1 MKNSFQL
8 FRTRSDVYR
17 AIQLFFMTSSTL
29 IAINYAFPGL
39 LHVPWLY
46 PLIVFWAF
54 VLMIVSFYF
63 GQPAIEEEEEEEIY
77 AEQSQNMNVKEPG
90 QRPFGE
96 QLQLRNVLT
105 RHRSWDENELV

>member
-1 MKNSFQL
+1 MKDSFQL

-17 AIQLFFMTSSTL
+17 ALQLFFMTSSTL
-29 IAINYAFPGL
+29 IAISYAFPGL

-63 GQPAIEEEEEEEIY
+63 GQTAIEEEEEEF
-77 AEQSQNMNVKEPG
+77 AEQPQNGNEKEPE
-90 QRPFGE
+90 QTPLWE
-96 QLQLRNVLT
+96 QLQLRSVLT
-105 RHRSWDENELV
+105 QQRNRRDEDELV